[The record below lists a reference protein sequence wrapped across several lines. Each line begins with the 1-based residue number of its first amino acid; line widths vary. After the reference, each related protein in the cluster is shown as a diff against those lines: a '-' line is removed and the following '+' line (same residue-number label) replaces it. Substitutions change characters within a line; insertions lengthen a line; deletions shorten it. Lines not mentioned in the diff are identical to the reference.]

1 MNLQYLYYF
10 KTIAELEHFTRAAE
24 VLNVGQPRLSHA
36 MQSLERELNVKLFVQ
51 SGRNVVLSP
60 YGQMFLPHVTK
71 ALGILDHG
79 VNELQRAADSAKSVV
94 TIACFPSLAQFLPD
108 IIVRYVSETNRTDV
122 RLQTNQEATYYTLRE
137 QLLVGKVDL
146 VFATEID
153 DPRVGTAEVGEQS
166 YALLVP
172 QGHRFAERESVDLHE
187 LDGETF
193 IAYSKDTQLRRQFD
207 EYLRSEDIRLH
218 ISAESAQDIMIYGLV
233 SAGHGIAVTPWPLGG
248 APYNVRV
255 IPLQGVEKRKLYLMW
270 NKDGFLPPAAAYF
283 RDYVVK
289 QGAVFDEYRL
299 RNNIQ

>member
-1 MNLQYLYYF
+1 MNLQHLYYF

-36 MQSLERELNVKLFVQ
+36 MQNLERELNVKLFTQ

-71 ALGILDHG
+71 ALGILDYG
-79 VNELQRAADSAKSVV
+79 VNELQRAVDSAKSVV

-108 IIVRYVSETNRTDV
+108 IIVRYVSDTDRTDV

-137 QLLVGKVDL
+137 QLLGGKVDL

-153 DPRVGTAEVGEQS
+153 DPRIGSAEIGEHS

-172 QGHRFAERESVDLHE
+172 QGHRFAERRSVALCE
-187 LDGETF
+187 LDGEKF

-207 EYLRSEDIRLH
+207 EYLRGEDIHLH
-218 ISAESAQDIMIYGLV
+218 ISAESAQDMMIYGLV

-255 IPLQGVEKRKLYLMW
+255 IPLEGVHKRKLYLMW
-270 NKDGFLPPAAAYF
+270 NRESLISPAAVYF

>member
-153 DPRVGTAEVGEQS
+153 DPRVGTAEIGEQS

-172 QGHRFAERESVDLHE
+172 QEHRFAERESVDLHE
-187 LDGETF
+187 LDGEKF

-255 IPLQGVEKRKLYLMW
+255 IPLRGIEKRKLYLMW

>member
-153 DPRVGTAEVGEQS
+153 DPRVGTAEIGEQS

-172 QGHRFAERESVDLHE
+172 QEHRFAERESVDLHE

>member
-1 MNLQYLYYF
+1 MNLQHLYYF

-36 MQSLERELNVKLFVQ
+36 MQNLERELNVKLFTQ

-71 ALGILDHG
+71 ALGILDYG
-79 VNELQRAADSAKSVV
+79 VNELQRAVDSAKSVV

-108 IIVRYVSETNRTDV
+108 IIVRYVSDTDRTDV

-137 QLLVGKVDL
+137 QLLGGKVDL

-153 DPRVGTAEVGEQS
+153 DPRIGSAEIGEHS

-172 QGHRFAERESVDLHE
+172 QGHRFAERRSVALSE
-187 LDGETF
+187 LDGEKF

-207 EYLRSEDIRLH
+207 EYLRGEDIHLH
-218 ISAESAQDIMIYGLV
+218 ISAESAQDMMIYGLV

-255 IPLQGVEKRKLYLMW
+255 IPLEGVHKRKLYLMW
-270 NKDGFLPPAAAYF
+270 NRESLISPAAVYF